1 MKYALSLLMTLTAAA
16 LSPAARAVSTAPALP
31 RLVPMASLSYLSPT
45 LAAWSPPP
53 LLLWGNTPDPT
64 LYLTADWRRVFD
76 VAALGAF
83 DVPLRND
90 PGERTNILLSAQAVD
105 NLTLAPGAEFS
116 FNDTVGERTPE
127 RGYQDGLM
135 FDQGKVVRGTGG
147 GICLVATGLYNAA
160 LHAGLPID
168 ERHPHSGVVSY
179 APPGCDAGIYY
190 GQNDLKFRN
199 TTGKPLTIR
208 AVPEGDRV
216 AVRLFGRT
224 LPPGRAVVVKPLALT
239 TLPWSVQTTVDPS
252 LTAGQVVVDQKPR
265 AGYDVTLAR
274 YWTYKGRVV
283 KREIVTQEHRAPRPE
298 HRRIGPALV
307 VTPLLPTVTDPLTLP
322 TAPAPAATDAEPG
335 D

>member
-1 MKYALSLLMTLTAAA
+1 MKYALPLLIVLNAAA
-16 LSPAARAVSTAPALP
+16 LSPAARAVSTVSALP
-31 RLVPMASLSYLSPT
+31 KLVPMASLSSLSPT

-64 LYLTADWRRVFD
+64 LSLTADWRRVFD

-90 PGERTNILLSAQAVD
+90 PAERTNILLSASAVD

-116 FNDTVGERTPE
+116 FNSAVGERTPE

-135 FDQGKVVRGTGG
+135 FDQGKIVRGTGG

-199 TTGKPLTIR
+199 TTGRPLTIR

-239 TLPWSVQTTVDPS
+239 TLPWSVKTTTDPA
-252 LTAGQVVVDQKPR
+252 LLPGQVVIDQRPR

-274 YWTYKGRVV
+274 YWTLKGRVV

-298 HRRIGPALV
+298 VRRVGPAPV
-307 VTPLLPTVTDPLTLP
+307 VPTLLPTATDPLALP
-322 TAPAPAATDAEPG
+322 IAPAPVPTDAEPG

>member
-1 MKYALSLLMTLTAAA
+1 MKYALPLFLTLTAAA
-16 LSPAARAVSTAPALP
+16 LMPAAQA
-31 RLVPMASLSYLSPT
+31 VPMAASLPKPMLSPVFPASFA

-64 LYLTADWRRVFD
+64 LFLTADWRRVFD

-90 PGERTNILLSAQAVD
+90 PAERTNILLSAQAVD

-127 RGYQDGLM
+127 RGFQEGLM
-135 FDQGKVVRGTGG
+135 FDQGRIVRGTGG

-190 GQNDLKFRN
+190 GQEDLKFRN

-208 AVPEGDRV
+208 AVPQGDRV
-216 AVRLFGRT
+216 AVRLFGQS
-224 LPPGRAVVVKPLALT
+224 PAPGRAVVVKPLALT
-239 TLPWSVQTTVDPS
+239 TLAWSVKTTTDPA
-252 LTAGQVVVDQKPR
+252 LAAGQVVVDQKPR
-265 AGYDVTLAR
+265 AGYEVTLAR
-274 YWTYKGRVV
+274 FWTFKGRVV
-283 KREIVTQEHRAPRPE
+283 KREIVTQEHRAPRNE
-298 HRRIGPALV
+298 VRRIGPALV
-307 VTPLLPTVTDPLTLP
+307 EPALLPTVTAPLALP

>member
-1 MKYALSLLMTLTAAA
+1 MKYALPLLMILTAA
-16 LSPAARAVSTAPALP
+16 LSPAAHAVSMASALP
-31 RLVPMASLSYLSPT
+31 KLVPMASLSSLSPT

-53 LLLWGNTPDPT
+53 LLLWGNTPDPS
-64 LYLTADWRRVFD
+64 LSLTPDWWRVFD

-90 PGERTNILLSAQAVD
+90 PAERTNILLSASAVD

-135 FDQGKVVRGTGG
+135 FDQGKIVRGTGG

-190 GQNDLKFRN
+190 GQEDLKFRN

-239 TLPWSVQTTVDPS
+239 TLPWSVKTSVDAS
-252 LTAGQVVVDQKPR
+252 LLSGQVVVDQKPH

-274 YWTYKGRVV
+274 FWTYKGRVV

-298 HRRIGPALV
+298 VRRVGPV
-307 VTPLLPTVTDPLTLP
+307 PVLPTLTP
-322 TAPAPAATDAEPG
+322 TAAVALAPATTDAEPG

>member
-1 MKYALSLLMTLTAAA
+1 MAPPVPKPMF
-16 LSPAARAVSTAPALP
+16 SPVFPASF
-31 RLVPMASLSYLSPT
+31 A

-64 LYLTADWRRVFD
+64 LFLTADWRRVFD

-90 PGERTNILLSAQAVD
+90 PAERTNILLSAQAVD

-116 FNDTVGERTPE
+116 FNNTVGERTPE
-127 RGYQDGLM
+127 RGYLDGLM
-135 FDQGKVVRGTGG
+135 FDQGRIVRGTGG

-179 APPGCDAGIYY
+179 APPGCDAGIYF
-190 GQNDLKFRN
+190 GQEDLKFRN

-216 AVRLFGRT
+216 AVRLFGRA
-224 LPPGRAVVVKPLALT
+224 PAPGRAVVVKPLALT
-239 TLPWSVQTTVDPS
+239 MLAASVQTTTDPS
-252 LTAGQVVVDQKPR
+252 LLPGQVVVDQKPR

-274 YWTYKGRVV
+274 FWTFKGRVV
-283 KREIVTQEHRAPRPE
+283 KQEIVTQEHRAPRSE
-298 HRRIGPALV
+298 VRRVGPAPVLP
-307 VTPLLPTVTDPLTLP
+307 TLLPMASPDAAP
-322 TAPAPAATDAEPG
+322 TALPSGPATDAEPG

>member
-1 MKYALSLLMTLTAAA
+1 MKYALPLMMTLTAAA
-16 LSPAARAVSTAPALP
+16 LSPAARAVSPGPAFP
-31 RLVPMASLSYLSPT
+31 EMAPMASLSYLSPS

-64 LYLTADWRRVFD
+64 LSLTADWRRVFD
-76 VAALGAF
+76 IAALGAF

-90 PGERTNILLSAQAVD
+90 SAERTNILLSAQAVD

-127 RGYQDGLM
+127 RGFQEGLM
-135 FDQGKVVRGTGG
+135 FDQGRIVRGTGG

-190 GQNDLKFRN
+190 GQEDLKFRN
-199 TTGKPLTIR
+199 TTGRPLTIR

-239 TLPWSVQTTVDPS
+239 TLPWSVKTTVDVTLLP
-252 LTAGQVVVDQKPR
+252 GQVVIDQKPR

-274 YWTYKGRVV
+274 FWTYKGRVV

-298 HRRIGPALV
+298 VRRVGPTPVLPTLLPMVLV
-307 VTPLLPTVTDPLTLP
+307 PPVTAPVTPTP
-322 TAPAPAATDAEPG
+322 ATDAEPG